1 MPAASLSAPTTP
13 RTLPTRRRQIAING
27 SLGSGK
33 TTVGRM
39 LSERLGW
46 DYHSTG
52 SVQRN
57 IAQAMGLSTLE
68 LNHIAEKDRSIDERI
83 DSIFKSL
90 AAKDDVI
97 VDSRMAW
104 HFLPESFRVRLIVS
118 PEEAADRVLRDTA
131 RDAEKYSS
139 SLVAIRDIEARTLSE
154 KRRFQNTY
162 GVDVTDLANYDLVI
176 DTEFLPPETV
186 VSLVAA
192 SFVYWL
198 NRLPYPRVLISPL
211 TALPSRAVDKIDL
224 ADVAE
229 RAGEFGAVTI
239 EGAPRVLHHRGRHI
253 ILDRHETILSAVMAR
268 VPVVAVTFAQPDAA
282 DAERIIAGLK
292 VSDLKAW
299 EKVSQRRFACYPDW
313 ITG

>member
-1 MPAASLSAPTTP
+1 MPAASSSA
-13 RTLPTRRRQIAING
+13 LPILPAFPVRRRQIAING

-39 LSERLGW
+39 LSEKLGW

-90 AAKDDVI
+90 AAQDDVI

-186 VSLVAA
+186 VALVVA

-198 NRLPYPRVLISPL
+198 NRLPYARVLISPL
-211 TALPSRAVDKIDL
+211 TALPSRAIEMVD
-224 ADVAE
+224 VTQVSAE
-229 RAGEFGAVTI
+229 ARHIGAGASDRV
-239 EGAPRVLHHRGRHI
+239 PQVLHHRGRHI
-253 ILDRHETILSAVMAR
+253 ILDRHEAMLAAVAAR
-268 VPVVAVTFAQPDAA
+268 VPVVAVAFAGLDAA
-282 DAERIIAGLK
+282 AAEQTIAGLK
-292 VSDLKAW
+292 IADLQAW
-299 EKVSQRRFACYPDW
+299 EKASQRRFACYPDW